1 MASTDQREERVT
13 LPELAASGDYE
24 MNKPPRYFEVYERY
38 FAPLRDREMTLLEIG
53 VDRGGSLLLWRDY
66 FRKATVVGLDIRNV
80 ARAEGVHVY
89 EGSQDDRALLDRI
102 ASERAPEGFDV
113 VIDDGSHL
121 ARHAERSFWH
131 LFDRRLRPGGIYAI
145 EDWGTGYWRE
155 WPDGHVWAPPRRSR
169 FRPTRWP
176 SHDYGMVGFVKQ
188 LIDEQ
193 AFGDVTHP
201 KRGGPGPPRPSRFD
215 HMHVIQ
221 GLAVVV
227 KAH

>member
-1 MASTDQREERVT
+1 MALTDHRARPAT
-13 LPELAASGDYE
+13 LPELVASGEYA
-24 MNKPPRYFEVYERY
+24 MNKPASYLDVYERY
-38 FAPLRDREMTLLEIG
+38 FAPLRERDVTLLEIG

-66 FRKATVVGLDIRNV
+66 FARGTVVGLDIRAV
-80 ARAEGVHVY
+80 PAAERINVY
-89 EGSQDDRALLDRI
+89 EGSQDDAALLHRI
-102 ASERAPEGFDV
+102 ASERAPHGFDV

-121 ARHAERSFWH
+121 ARHAQASFRH
-131 LFDRRLRPGGIYAI
+131 LFDRHLRPGGIYAI

-169 FRPTRWP
+169 LRPTRWQ

-193 AFGDVTHP
+193 AFGDITHP
-201 KRGGPGPPRPSRFD
+201 KRGGPRPPRPSRFD

-227 KAH
+227 KAE